1 MKQNTKDWI
10 QYTSAIALIGSAI
23 GLAVGSFVVIMDI
36 GAGTLTYIGEA
47 LGGALGIFGVA
58 TYAKTRIDDMERRL
72 FTDRDA
78 YDRYPSDEYPQP
90 PIIQHYE
97 ENQENHRPLHRD

>member
-10 QYTSAIALIGSAI
+10 QYSSAIGLILSAI

-47 LGGALGIFGVA
+47 IGALAIFGVA
-58 TYAKTRIDDMERRL
+58 AYAKSRLDDTTTEMRARMEALEDRL
-72 FTDRDA
+72 GATTDPEDHH
-78 YDRYPSDEYPQP
+78 PSPTT
-90 PIIQHYE
+90 
-97 ENQENHRPLHRD
+97 

>member
-10 QYTSAIALIGSAI
+10 QYSSAIGLIVSAI

-47 LGGALGIFGVA
+47 IGGALAIFGVA
-58 TYAKTRIDDMERRL
+58 AYAKSRLDDTTTEMRARMEALEDRL
-72 FTDRDA
+72 GATTELKDHQ
-78 YDRYPSDEYPQP
+78 PSSTT
-90 PIIQHYE
+90 
-97 ENQENHRPLHRD
+97 

>member
-58 TYAKTRIDDMERRL
+58 TYAKSRCDDMERRL
-72 FTDRDA
+72 FSEKDHLHHA
-78 YDRYPSDEYPQP
+78 
-90 PIIQHYE
+90 PIINE
-97 ENQENHRPLHRD
+97 EDQENRHPLHRD